1 MPVDRPVYDGDIAT
15 YWFDDGILVSRSKP
29 VRRTVA
35 NIAANVVLVQRIT
48 GGTPAPLLIHLAR
61 SPMPDRAT
69 RRFSKLQL
77 PRIYTAMAMVAEP
90 GLASLIMK
98 VLFGLQSPPIPMKQ
112 FTDERAARAWLAAQ
126 LRTTR

>member
-1 MPVDRPVYDGDIAT
+1 MIPVPVDRPVYDGDIAT

-69 RRFSKLQL
+69 LEG
-77 PRIYTAMAMVAEP
+77 YCGETA
-90 GLASLIMK
+90 STLI
-98 VLFGLQSPPIPMKQ
+98 Q
-112 FTDERAARAWLAAQ
+112 LAAMI
-126 LRTTR
+126 LDGETA